1 MIGRIVKVIVD
12 RPLGSFHPKHK
23 DIYYSVNYGYVPGI
37 IAPDGEE
44 QDVYILGVNEPIR
57 EFTGRI
63 IAVIHR
69 LDDVEEKWVVA
80 PENTSF
86 TKEEI
91 SAQVAFQ
98 EQFFQTE
105 IITEQSPLEIRLA
118 VAKDKK
124 QILKYDPHIHHDKV
138 GECICNGLVDVLC
151 DGKKIVGILRW
162 NLFWQS
168 IPFLDLIYIDEAY
181 RGQGWG
187 SKMMADWEDSMKAM
201 GYSYVM
207 LSTQEDE
214 TAKYFYEKLGYH
226 RIGAFLPPE
235 QNADE
240 IMYLKELA
248 K

>member
-1 MIGRIVKVIVD
+1 MHLQWLSGC
-12 RPLGSFHPKHK
+12 
-23 DIYYSVNYGYVPGI
+23 
-37 IAPDGEE
+37 A
-44 QDVYILGVNEPIR
+44 
-57 EFTGRI
+57 
-63 IAVIHR
+63 
-69 LDDVEEKWVVA
+69 
-80 PENTSF
+80 
-86 TKEEI
+86 
-91 SAQVAFQ
+91 
-98 EQFFQTE
+98 
-105 IITEQSPLEIRLA
+105 
-118 VAKDKK
+118 
-124 QILKYDPHIHHDKV
+124 
-138 GECICNGLVDVLC
+138 
-151 DGKKIVGILRW
+151 GKKIVGILRW